1 MVKYGD
7 YFSRKVLYNCGI
19 SPDKTMFSKESKN
32 YVGEQRTEQLRSTMS
47 DIYQTLSSGYSDK
60 NANSTNEDISK
71 LNFERKIVNAFYDS
85 GILTNAERDY
95 FQTQSL
101 QLVERESICVEE
113 ANFSV
118 QTAQSQRVEPQIQA
132 PVMRN
137 EL

>member
-19 SPDKTMFSKESKN
+19 SPDKTMFSKERKN

-60 NANSTNEDISK
+60 NANSTNDDISK